1 MRSGGEVLENL
12 ALPVYVPVTLR
23 HGRRDQARGN
33 LIGQM
38 VVPLPIGTSDPAG
51 RLRQIAAE
59 TAERKARSRP
69 SLGSLL
75 RSGIA
80 RWALLKVLDRQPVNV
95 TTADLPGP
103 PRAAL
108 SRRCSAT
115 RGISSLASHS
125 QGVVG
130 FRRAVLRRPF
140 NIMAVADHL
149 ACPDVHVFAA
159 SAREELQALAAT
171 TLSRSGAVLRLSA
184 TGSALVWPDY
194 DHLVRTPGGC

>member
-1 MRSGGEVLENL
+1 MTSLDRIVGPDRNITVIRSSLTVIKQIAETYDATVNDVLLAIIAVGLQGLLRSGGEVLENL

-103 PRAAL
+103 PK
-108 SRRCSAT
+108 
-115 RGISSLASHS
+115 
-125 QGVVG
+125 
-130 FRRAVLRRPF
+130 
-140 NIMAVADHL
+140 
-149 ACPDVHVFAA
+149 
-159 SAREELQALAAT
+159 
-171 TLSRSGAVLRLSA
+171 SRSISPVLGYSRHFQSCLS
-184 TGSALVWPDY
+184 
-194 DHLVRTPGGC
+194 